1 MNSVKGIY
9 HDGIVEPIMKPKID
23 APTEVIIIFPDET
36 KGITKIGGMFK
47 TDHIDYSQIEKDLKE
62 LSRRSEESLIKKEI

>member
-9 HDGIVEPIMKPKID
+9 HDGIVEPIIKPEID
-23 APTEVIIIFPDET
+23 VPTEVIIIFPDET

-47 TDHIDYSQIEKDLKE
+47 TDSIDYSQMENDLKE
-62 LSRRSEESLIKKEI
+62 LSRISEENLIKE

>member
-36 KGITKIGGMFK
+36 KGITKI
-47 TDHIDYSQIEKDLKE
+47 TRII
-62 LSRRSEESLIKKEI
+62 SLFLNICVNSFRNNVSNTLIVIQV